1 MYKNKKLKTG
11 KINFFLELIQGSD
24 TQCKNS
30 DISREYWW
38 TVNGH

>member
-1 MYKNKKLKTG
+1 MHKNKKLKTG
-11 KINFFLELIQGSD
+11 KINFLVELIQSSD

-38 TVNGH
+38 TVMVH